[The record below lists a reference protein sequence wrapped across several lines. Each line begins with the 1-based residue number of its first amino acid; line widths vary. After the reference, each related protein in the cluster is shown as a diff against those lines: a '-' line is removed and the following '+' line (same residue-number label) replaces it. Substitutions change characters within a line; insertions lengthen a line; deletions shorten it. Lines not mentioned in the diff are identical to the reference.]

1 MSTTRMANLVWTVPV
16 GTRRAGV
23 ISAAVL
29 ALALAGC
36 GTADPAPPPPA
47 VDQPPV
53 DAPASA
59 GDHGDVTAAPARTVD
74 PCALVPKAAAE
85 RLAGT
90 PLQDPV
96 QAAESCT
103 YTGPISGPT
112 AQVEVYVGAGAKKIL
127 DIDRDLGHDLKPL
140 TGVGD
145 EAHIEDGAVFVNAG
159 DVWVAV
165 RLVSLADPA
174 ASRQPLQDL
183 ARDVVTRL

>member
-1 MSTTRMANLVWTVPV
+1 M
-16 GTRRAGV
+16 
-23 ISAAVL
+23 IL
-29 ALALAGC
+29 ALTGC
-36 GTADPAPPPPA
+36 GTAEPPPLPSA
-47 VDQPPV
+47 VEQPSV
-53 DAPASA
+53 DAPAGP
-59 GDHGDVTAAPARTVD
+59 GDHADVTTTPARAAD

-96 QAAESCT
+96 AAPESCT

-127 DIDRDLGHDLKPL
+127 DIDRELGHDLTVI

-145 EAHIEDGAVFVNAG
+145 EAYLEDGAVFVNAG
-159 DVWVAV
+159 GTWVAV

-174 ASRQPLQDL
+174 ASQQALRDL
-183 ARDVVTRL
+183 ARDAVTRL